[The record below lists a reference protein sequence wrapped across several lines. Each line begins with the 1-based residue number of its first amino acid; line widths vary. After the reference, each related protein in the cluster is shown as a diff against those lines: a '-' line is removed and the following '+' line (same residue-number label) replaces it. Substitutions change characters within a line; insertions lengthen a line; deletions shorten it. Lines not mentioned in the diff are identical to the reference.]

1 MRFYHSIILA
11 LVAGIV
17 MGVLVPSWYPL
28 FDPLG
33 LLFIQSL
40 KLIMI
45 PLVYAS
51 LVTGAVQLGQSM
63 QLGRLGLG
71 SLVYFG
77 VSSAAASVLGL
88 LAIRI
93 AQPGQW
99 VAVSVESSVAMANPV
114 TPTVTD
120 LLLRIVPDNPIQAI
134 ADGQM
139 LSIIFMG
146 LIFGLAIGKLGKKAE
161 PMYAVIKSLG
171 AIMTLVTR
179 WVIAVSPL
187 GIFALMMKLVV
198 TTGLETLVPLVGYM
212 GVVMVALGVHALC
225 VLPVIVSVLARRS
238 PMALAR
244 QQVSALITAFSTA
257 TSSGALPI
265 VLESFTDP
273 KEHRVASF
281 VMPIGTTVNMNGTAV
296 YVAGTVAF
304 LAQYYGVALGPS
316 QYGILISL
324 TVLSAVSAAGI
335 PGSSLVT
342 MSLALAALG
351 IPLEGIG
358 MIVAVDRVLDM
369 SRTAVNVWGNAV
381 ATVVMTRLAD

>member
-1 MRFYHSIILA
+1 
-11 LVAGIV
+11 